1 MTARPLHFRLCRP
14 KSTQYP
20 VYSHKTPRSKS
31 YTSGERVAPSDDLRG
46 WRALAGPLTL
56 FLAALAALVGANSG
70 YGPMFR
76 AFWSTA
82 HGVVGITFTVQ
93 DVVDKGL
100 MTVFFL
106 VVGLTLKREILHGAL
121 RHPRTMLLPV
131 AAALGGMIAPAL
143 IYHTLNREGPGVAGF
158 GVPMSTDIA
167 FAIGA
172 LTLLGR
178 RVPRNLLVFL
188 LALAIV
194 DDLGAILVIAFYYT
208 SHFRPTALLWAALAT
223 GALIVLNRRAVREPH
238 AYVVLG
244 LVLWIA
250 LWRAGI
256 DPPLAGVVLAA
267 GLPAGGHHQA
277 PGDPPLLATD
287 RLERRLSP
295 YVTFGILPLFAFANA
310 GLAFHYS
317 DITRAKPVMLG
328 VLLGLLLGK
337 FCGVGLVSWLVLRLR
352 WAHLPPAVTFRHVL
366 GAAWLSGIG
375 FTMALFINTLAF
387 APGPDRASGKLA
399 ILIAS
404 PLAAVLGIAWLWR
417 PGPRRPPAS
426 REGASAA

>member
-1 MTARPLHFRLCRP
+1 M
-14 KSTQYP
+14 
-20 VYSHKTPRSKS
+20 
-31 YTSGERVAPSDDLRG
+31 APSDNVKG
-46 WRALAGPLTL
+46 WRALAGPLAL
-56 FLAALAALVGANSG
+56 FVAALAALVSANSR
-70 YGPMFR
+70 YGPAFH
-76 AFWSTA
+76 AFWRGP
-82 HGVVGITFTVQ
+82 HGIAGITFTAQ
-93 DVVDKGL
+93 DFVDKGL

-106 VVGLTLKREILHGAL
+106 VVGLTLKRELLHGAL

-131 AAALGGMIAPAL
+131 AAALGGMVAPAL
-143 IYHTLNREGPGVAGF
+143 IYHALNREGPGAAGF
-158 GVPMSTDIA
+158 GIPMSTDIA

-223 GALIVLNRRAVREPH
+223 GALVVLNRRAVRGPH

-244 LVLWIA
+244 LALWVA

-267 GLPAGGHHQA
+267 GLPAGGHDHG
-277 PGDPPLLATD
+277 PGAVHLLATD

-295 YVTFGILPLFAFANA
+295 YVTFGILPLFALANA
-310 GLAFHYS
+310 GLAFHYG
-317 DITRAKPVMLG
+317 DLTRAMPVMLG

-337 FCGVGLVSWLVLRLR
+337 FCGVGLVSWLALRLR
-352 WAHLPPAVTFRHVL
+352 WAHLPPAVTLRHVL

-387 APGPDRASGKLA
+387 VPGPDRASGKLA

-404 PLAAVLGIAWLWR
+404 PLAAILGIAWLWR